1 MRINAFFYEKVFILV
16 QNDID
21 LHKCYVIIY
30 ITEVGDFMSKATI
43 YDVAGAAR
51 VSLATVSRAINNPEK
66 VKPETRERV
75 LRVIQELGYKPNAF
89 AKGLASRKST
99 TVAVV
104 VPDMSR
110 ASIAEMMNGIA
121 DIARVYKY
129 SILLYVLESEDT
141 PEEDILKEIIAAQ
154 VDGILYL
161 NDEITE
167 KQYAFLKQI
176 KDSYQIPI
184 VLTNTIYPESDEI
197 PSVSIDYKQA
207 GYEIT
212 KKLIDEGRKNIY
224 MVSTVRKYMVNDL
237 KEAGYLQAI
246 EEAKLEPKIMRTSG
260 RISINTEHFNEYF
273 KGHRVDGVIAVRDS
287 IAISFM
293 NVARD
298 NEVKIPDEI
307 GVCGFQNTKYAMLAR
322 PQLSCVDVPIY
333 DLGAVG
339 MRLLTKLMN
348 NEEVIEKVVKLPHSI
363 VLRKTTL

>member
-1 MRINAFFYEKVFILV
+1 MN
-16 QNDID
+16 
-21 LHKCYVIIY
+21 
-30 ITEVGDFMSKATI
+30 KATI

-66 VKPETRERV
+66 VKQETRDRV
-75 LRVIQELGYKPNAF
+75 LRVIEEMGYKPNAF

-129 SILLYVLESEDT
+129 SILLYILESEDAS
-141 PEEDILKEIIAAQ
+141 EEDILREIIASQ

-161 NDEITE
+161 NDEITQTQFE
-167 KQYAFLKQI
+167 FLRTI
-176 KDSYQIPI
+176 KNTYQIPV
-184 VLTNTIYPESDEI
+184 VLTNTFYPDSDEI
-197 PSVSIDYKQA
+197 PSVSIDYERA

-224 MVSTVRKYMVNDL
+224 MLSTVRKYMVNDL
-237 KEAGYLQAI
+237 KENGYMRAISEAGFA
-246 EEAKLEPKIMRTSG
+246 PHIMRTSG
-260 RISINTEHFNEYF
+260 RISINAEHFNEYF
-273 KGHRVDGVIAVRDS
+273 KQNKVDGVIAVRDS

-293 NVARD
+293 NVAIENGVRVPED
-298 NEVKIPDEI
+298 I
-307 GVCGFQNTKYAMLAR
+307 GICGFQNTKYARLAR

-348 NEEVIEKVVKLPHSI
+348 NEEISERVVKLPHSI

>member
-1 MRINAFFYEKVFILV
+1 
-16 QNDID
+16 
-21 LHKCYVIIY
+21 
-30 ITEVGDFMSKATI
+30 MSKATI

-75 LRVIQELGYKPNAF
+75 LKVIEELGYKPNAF

-104 VPDMSR
+104 VPDMTR
-110 ASIAEMMNGIA
+110 QSIAEMMNGIA

-129 SILLYVLESEDT
+129 SILLYVLESEDAS
-141 PEEDILKEIIAAQ
+141 EEDILREIIAAQ

-161 NDEITE
+161 NDEITDA
-167 KQYAFLKQI
+167 QYDFLKTV
-176 KDSYQIPI
+176 KNTYQIPV
-184 VLTNTIYPESDEI
+184 VLANTFYPGDDEI
-197 PSVSIDYKQA
+197 PSVSIDYEKA

-212 KKLIDEGRKNIY
+212 KKLIEEGRKNIY

-237 KEAGYLQAI
+237 KEKGYLQAI
-246 EEAKLEPKIMRTSG
+246 EEAGLTSKIMRTSG

-273 KGHRVDGVIAVRDS
+273 KDNVVDGVVAVRDS

-293 NVARD
+293 NVAHD
-298 NEVKIPDEI
+298 NDVKVPEEI
-307 GVCGFQNTKYAMLAR
+307 GVVGFQNTKYARLAR

-348 NEEVIEKVVKLPHSI
+348 KEEVTERVVKLPHSI

>member
-1 MRINAFFYEKVFILV
+1 
-16 QNDID
+16 
-21 LHKCYVIIY
+21 
-30 ITEVGDFMSKATI
+30 MSKATI

-75 LRVIQELGYKPNAF
+75 LKVIQELGYKPNAF

-129 SILLYVLESEDT
+129 SILIYILESEDAS
-141 PEEDILKEIIAAQ
+141 EEDILREIIAAQ

-161 NDEITE
+161 NDEITDA
-167 KQYAFLKQI
+167 QYDFLKTV
-176 KDSYQIPI
+176 KNNYQIPV
-184 VLTNTIYPESDEI
+184 VLANTYYPEDDEI
-197 PSVSIDYKQA
+197 PSVSIDYEKA

-237 KEAGYLQAI
+237 KESGYLQAV
-246 EEAKLEPKIMRTSG
+246 EEAGLPSKIMRTSG

-273 KGHRVDGVIAVRDS
+273 KDNIVDGVVAVRDS

-293 NVARD
+293 NVAHD
-298 NEVKIPDEI
+298 NDVKVPEEI
-307 GVCGFQNTKYAMLAR
+307 GVVGFQNTKYARLAR

-348 NEEVIEKVVKLPHSI
+348 KEDVTERVVKLPHSI

>member
-1 MRINAFFYEKVFILV
+1 
-16 QNDID
+16 
-21 LHKCYVIIY
+21 
-30 ITEVGDFMSKATI
+30 MSKATI

-75 LRVIQELGYKPNAF
+75 LKVIKELGYKPNAF

-99 TVAVV
+99 TIAVV

-129 SILLYVLESEDT
+129 SILIYILESEDT
-141 PEEDILKEIIAAQ
+141 SEEDILREIIASQ

-167 KQYAFLKQI
+167 AQYEFLRTVKNNY
-176 KDSYQIPI
+176 DIPV
-184 VLTNTIYPESDEI
+184 VLTNTFYPGSDEI
-197 PSVSIDYKQA
+197 PSVSIDYERA

-212 KKLIDEGRKNIY
+212 RKLIDEGRKNIY

-237 KEAGYLQAI
+237 KEAGYLRAI
-246 EEAKLEPKIMRTSG
+246 KETDIEPKIMRTSG
-260 RISINTEHFNEYF
+260 RISINSEHFNEYF
-273 KGHRVDGVIAVRDS
+273 KTNKVDGVIAVRDS

-293 NVARD
+293 NIAFENNIKVPED
-298 NEVKIPDEI
+298 V
-307 GVCGFQNTKYAMLAR
+307 GVCGFQNTKYARLAR
-322 PQLSCVDVPIY
+322 PQLSCVDLPVY

-339 MRLLTKLMN
+339 MRLLTKLMTD
-348 NEEVIEKVVKLPHSI
+348 EKISERVIKLPHSI

>member
-1 MRINAFFYEKVFILV
+1 
-16 QNDID
+16 
-21 LHKCYVIIY
+21 
-30 ITEVGDFMSKATI
+30 MSKATI

-89 AKGLASRKST
+89 ARGLASRKST

-104 VPDMSR
+104 VPDMGR

-121 DIARVYKY
+121 DIARVYNY
-129 SILLYVLESEDT
+129 SILLYILESEDT

-161 NDEITE
+161 NDEIT
-167 KQYAFLKQI
+167 KVQYDFLLSI
-176 KDSYQIPI
+176 KNSYQIPI
-184 VLTNTIYPESDEI
+184 VLANTFYPGSDEI
-197 PSVSIDYKQA
+197 PSVSIDYEQA

-212 KKLIDEGRKNIY
+212 KKLLSEGRKDIY
-224 MVSTVRKYMVNDL
+224 MISTVRKYMVNDL
-237 KEAGYLQAI
+237 KEAGYTRAI
-246 EEAKLEPKIMRTSG
+246 EEAGFEPKVMRTSG

-273 KGHRVDGVIAVRDS
+273 KVNKVDGVVAVRDS

-293 NVARD
+293 NVAHD
-298 NEVKIPDEI
+298 NNISVPKDI
-307 GVCGFQNTKYAMLAR
+307 GVCGFQNTKYAILAR
-322 PQLSCVDVPIY
+322 PKLSCVDVPVY

-348 NEEVIEKVVKLPHSI
+348 SEEVEEKVVKLKHSI
-363 VLRKTTL
+363 VLRNTTL

>member
-1 MRINAFFYEKVFILV
+1 
-16 QNDID
+16 
-21 LHKCYVIIY
+21 
-30 ITEVGDFMSKATI
+30 MSKATI

-66 VKPETRERV
+66 VKLETRERV
-75 LRVIQELGYKPNAF
+75 LKVIEELGYKPNAF
-89 AKGLASRKST
+89 ARGLASRKST

-104 VPDMSR
+104 APDMGR

-121 DIARVYKY
+121 DIARVYNY
-129 SILLYVLESEDT
+129 SILIYILESEEAS
-141 PEEDILKEIIAAQ
+141 EEDILKEIVAAQ

-167 KQYAFLKQI
+167 KQYNFLKTM
-176 KDSYQIPI
+176 KSEYQIPV
-184 VLTNTIYPESDEI
+184 VLTNTFYPDCDDI
-197 PSVSIDYKQA
+197 PSVSIDYERA

-212 KKLIDEGRKNIY
+212 KKLIEEGRKHIF

-237 KEAGYLQAI
+237 KEAGYLKAI
-246 EEAKLEPKIMRTSG
+246 EEANLEPKIMRTSG

-273 KGHRVDGVIAVRDS
+273 KDNKVDGVIAVRDS
-287 IAISFM
+287 IAISFI
-293 NVARD
+293 NVAFENNAR
-298 NEVKIPDEI
+298 IPEDI
-307 GVCGFQNTKYAMLAR
+307 GVCGFQNTKYARLAR

-348 NEEVIEKVVKLPHSI
+348 NEKITEKVVKLPHSI

>member
-1 MRINAFFYEKVFILV
+1 
-16 QNDID
+16 
-21 LHKCYVIIY
+21 
-30 ITEVGDFMSKATI
+30 MSKATI

-75 LRVIQELGYKPNAF
+75 LKVIEELGYKPNAF

-104 VPDMSR
+104 VPDMTR
-110 ASIAEMMNGIA
+110 QSIAEMMNGIA

-129 SILLYVLESEDT
+129 SILLYVLESEDAS
-141 PEEDILKEIIAAQ
+141 EEDILREIIAAQ

-161 NDEITE
+161 NDEITDA
-167 KQYAFLKQI
+167 QYDFLKTV
-176 KDSYQIPI
+176 KNTYQIPV
-184 VLTNTIYPESDEI
+184 VLANTFYPGDDEI
-197 PSVSIDYKQA
+197 PSVSIDYEKA

-237 KEAGYLQAI
+237 KENGYLQAVN
-246 EEAKLEPKIMRTSG
+246 EAGLPSKIMRTSG

-273 KGHRVDGVIAVRDS
+273 KDNIVDGVVAVRDS

-293 NVARD
+293 NVAYD
-298 NEVKIPDEI
+298 NDVKVPEEI
-307 GVCGFQNTKYAMLAR
+307 GVVGFQNTKYARLAR

-348 NEEVIEKVVKLPHSI
+348 KEEVTERVVKLPHSI

>member
-1 MRINAFFYEKVFILV
+1 
-16 QNDID
+16 
-21 LHKCYVIIY
+21 
-30 ITEVGDFMSKATI
+30 MSKATI

-75 LRVIQELGYKPNAF
+75 LRVIEELGYKPNAF

-129 SILLYVLESEDT
+129 SILLYVLESEDAS
-141 PEEDILKEIIAAQ
+141 EEDILREIIAAQ

-161 NDEITE
+161 NDEITPT
-167 KQYAFLKQI
+167 QYEFLKTI
-176 KDSYQIPI
+176 KNTYQIPV
-184 VLTNTIYPESDEI
+184 VLTNTYYPNDDEV
-197 PSVSIDYKQA
+197 PSVSIDYERA

-212 KKLIDEGRKNIY
+212 KKLIEEGRKNIY

-237 KEAGYLQAI
+237 KEAGYLRAVS
-246 EEAKLEPKIMRTSG
+246 EAGLEPKVMRTSG
-260 RISINTEHFNEYF
+260 RITINTEHFNEYF
-273 KGHRVDGVIAVRDS
+273 KDNKVDGVIAVRDS

-293 NVARD
+293 NVAYAND
-298 NEVKIPDEI
+298 VKIPEEI
-307 GVCGFQNTKYAMLAR
+307 GVAGFQNTKYARLAR

-348 NEEVIEKVVKLPHSI
+348 KEEVVERVVKLPHSI
-363 VLRKTTL
+363 VLRNTTL

>member
-1 MRINAFFYEKVFILV
+1 
-16 QNDID
+16 
-21 LHKCYVIIY
+21 
-30 ITEVGDFMSKATI
+30 MSKATI

-75 LRVIQELGYKPNAF
+75 LKVIEELGYKPNAF

-129 SILLYVLESEDT
+129 SILLYILESEEAS
-141 PEEDILKEIIAAQ
+141 EEDILREIIAAQ

-167 KQYAFLKQI
+167 AQYAFLKTI
-176 KDSYQIPI
+176 KNTYQIPV
-184 VLTNTIYPESDEI
+184 VLTNTFYPEDDEI
-197 PSVSIDYKQA
+197 PSVSIDYERA

-212 KKLIDEGRKNIY
+212 KKLIEEGRQNIY

-237 KEAGYLQAI
+237 KEAGYLRAVN
-246 EEAKLEPKIMRTSG
+246 EANLPAKVMRTSG

-273 KGHRVDGVIAVRDS
+273 KDNKVDGVVAVRDS

-293 NVARD
+293 NVAFA
-298 NEVKIPDEI
+298 NEVSVPNDI
-307 GVCGFQNTKYAMLAR
+307 GVVGFQNTKYARLSR

-348 NEEVIEKVVKLPHSI
+348 KEEVDERVVKLPHSI
-363 VLRKTTL
+363 VLRKTTK

>member
-1 MRINAFFYEKVFILV
+1 
-16 QNDID
+16 
-21 LHKCYVIIY
+21 
-30 ITEVGDFMSKATI
+30 MSKATI

-75 LRVIQELGYKPNAF
+75 LKVIQELGYKPNAF

-129 SILLYVLESEDT
+129 SILIYILESEDAS
-141 PEEDILKEIIAAQ
+141 EEDILREIIASQ

-167 KQYAFLKQI
+167 DQYEFLRKV
-176 KDSYQIPI
+176 KNNYDIPV
-184 VLTNTIYPESDEI
+184 VLTNTFYPGSDEI
-197 PSVSIDYKQA
+197 PSVSIDYERA

-212 KKLIDEGRKNIY
+212 RKLIDEGRKNIY
-224 MVSTVRKYMVNDL
+224 MISTVRKYMVNDL
-237 KEAGYLQAI
+237 KEAGYIRAI
-246 EEAKLEPKIMRTSG
+246 EEVGYEPKIMRTSG
-260 RISINTEHFNEYF
+260 RISINAEHFNEYF
-273 KGHRVDGVIAVRDS
+273 KNNVVDGVVAVRDS
-287 IAISFM
+287 IAISLM
-293 NVARD
+293 NVAFE
-298 NEVKIPDEI
+298 N
-307 GVCGFQNTKYAMLAR
+307 GVNVPEDLGICGFQNTKYARLAR
-322 PQLSCVDVPIY
+322 PQLSCVDLPVY

-348 NEEVIEKVVKLPHSI
+348 DEELSDRVVKLPHSI

>member
-1 MRINAFFYEKVFILV
+1 
-16 QNDID
+16 
-21 LHKCYVIIY
+21 
-30 ITEVGDFMSKATI
+30 MSKATI

-75 LRVIQELGYKPNAF
+75 LKVIEELGYKPNAF
-89 AKGLASRKST
+89 ARGLASRKST

-104 VPDMSR
+104 VPDMGR

-129 SILLYVLESEDT
+129 SILLYILESEEAS
-141 PEEDILKEIIAAQ
+141 EEDILREIIAAQ

-167 KQYAFLKQI
+167 TQYDFLKTI
-176 KDSYQIPI
+176 KNTYQIPVI
-184 VLTNTIYPESDEI
+184 LTNTFFPGSDEI
-197 PSVSIDYKQA
+197 PSVSIDYKRA

-212 KKLIDEGRKNIY
+212 KKLIEEGRKNIY

-237 KEAGYLQAI
+237 KEAGYIKAI
-246 EEAKLEPKIMRTSG
+246 DEAGLKQNIMRTSG

-273 KGHRVDGVIAVRDS
+273 KDNKVDGVIAVRDS

-293 NVARD
+293 NVAFEND
-298 NEVKIPDEI
+298 VKIPEDI
-307 GVCGFQNTKYAMLAR
+307 GVCGFQNTKYARLAR

-348 NEEVIEKVVKLPHSI
+348 NEEITEKVVKLPHSI

>member
-1 MRINAFFYEKVFILV
+1 
-16 QNDID
+16 
-21 LHKCYVIIY
+21 
-30 ITEVGDFMSKATI
+30 MSKATI

-75 LRVIQELGYKPNAF
+75 LKVIEELGYKPNAF

-104 VPDMSR
+104 VPDMTR
-110 ASIAEMMNGIA
+110 QSIAEMMNGIA

-129 SILLYVLESEDT
+129 SILLYVLESEDAS
-141 PEEDILKEIIAAQ
+141 EEDILREIIAAQ

-161 NDEITE
+161 NDEITDA
-167 KQYAFLKQI
+167 QYDFLKTV
-176 KDSYQIPI
+176 KNNYQIPV
-184 VLTNTIYPESDEI
+184 VLANTYYPEDDEI
-197 PSVSIDYKQA
+197 PSVSIDYEKA

-237 KEAGYLQAI
+237 KESGYLQAV
-246 EEAKLEPKIMRTSG
+246 EEAGLPSKIMRTSG

-273 KGHRVDGVIAVRDS
+273 KDNIVDGVVAVRDS

-293 NVARD
+293 NVAHD
-298 NEVKIPDEI
+298 NDVKVPEEI
-307 GVCGFQNTKYAMLAR
+307 GVVGFQNTKYARLAR

-348 NEEVIEKVVKLPHSI
+348 KEDVTERVVKLPHSI

>member
-1 MRINAFFYEKVFILV
+1 
-16 QNDID
+16 
-21 LHKCYVIIY
+21 
-30 ITEVGDFMSKATI
+30 MSKATI

-75 LRVIQELGYKPNAF
+75 LRVIEELGYKPNAF

-99 TVAVV
+99 TVAVI

-129 SILLYVLESEDT
+129 AILLYILDHEET
-141 PEEDILKEIIAAQ
+141 PEEDILKEIVAAQ

-167 KQYAFLKQI
+167 KQHEFLLKI
-176 KDSYQIPI
+176 KNEYQIPL
-184 VLTNTIYPESDEI
+184 VLTNTIYPGSDEI
-197 PSVSIDYKQA
+197 PSVSIDYEKA

-212 KKLIDEGRKNIY
+212 KKLIEEGRQNVY
-224 MVSTVRKYMVNDL
+224 MVSTVRKYMVNDQ
-237 KEAGYLQAI
+237 KEAGYLRAMSD
-246 EEAKLEPKIMRTSG
+246 ANLTPRIMRTSG

-273 KGHRVDGVIAVRDS
+273 KDHRVDGIVAVRDS
-287 IAISFM
+287 IAVSFM
-293 NVARD
+293 NVARE
-298 NEVKIPDEI
+298 NHVRIPDDI
-307 GVCGFQNTKYAMLAR
+307 SVAGFQNTKYSLLAR
-322 PQLSCVDVPIY
+322 PQLTCVDVPIY
-333 DLGAVG
+333 DIGAVG

-348 NEEVIEKVVKLPHSI
+348 QEEISERRIKLEHSL
-363 VLRKTTL
+363 VSRESTLNKN

>member
-1 MRINAFFYEKVFILV
+1 
-16 QNDID
+16 
-21 LHKCYVIIY
+21 
-30 ITEVGDFMSKATI
+30 MSKATI

-75 LRVIQELGYKPNAF
+75 LKVIKELGYKPNAF
-89 AKGLASRKST
+89 ARGLASRKST

-104 VPDMSR
+104 VPDMGR

-129 SILLYVLESEDT
+129 SILLYILESEEAS
-141 PEEDILKEIIAAQ
+141 EEDILREIIAAQ

-161 NDEITE
+161 NDEINE
-167 KQYAFLKQI
+167 NQYNFLKTV
-176 KDSYQIPI
+176 KNNYQIPV
-184 VLTNTIYPESDEI
+184 VLTNTFYPESDEI
-197 PSVSIDYKQA
+197 PSVSIDYERA

-212 KKLIDEGRKNIY
+212 KKLIEEGRKNIF

-237 KEAGYLQAI
+237 KEEGYLRAM
-246 EEAKLEPKIMRTSG
+246 EEAGLKQNIMRTSG
-260 RISINTEHFNEYF
+260 RISINTEHFNEFF
-273 KGHRVDGVIAVRDS
+273 KDVKVDGVIAVRDS

-293 NVARD
+293 NVAYEND
-298 NEVKIPDEI
+298 VMIPENL
-307 GVCGFQNTKYAMLAR
+307 GVCGFQNTKYARLSR

-348 NEEVIEKVVKLPHSI
+348 NEPISDKVVKLPHSI